1 MGEKCMSK
9 PKKLGKDVLGKSKGA
24 GVIRTKKEQEDY
36 EKYRQKLAQD
46 QQEKE
51 KKKVGSERMID
62 EREPTAEQLASQEA
76 QVREDIERFK
86 ALKRGETVY
95 VKEHHRRRPS
105 AKEETEGE
113 EEEEKDEEE

>member
-1 MGEKCMSK
+1 MSK
-9 PKKLGKDVLGKSKGA
+9 KIGKDVIGKGKRA

-46 QQEKE
+46 QQEKEEKE

-76 QVREDIERFK
+76 QIREDIARFK
-86 ALKRGETVY
+86 ALKRGETVH
-95 VKEHHRRRPS
+95 VKEHHRRRPAS

-113 EEEEKDEEE
+113 EEEEENEEE